1 VVWHSLAQHG
11 GGECQAS
18 TKQIEKG
25 DLMNIRRTF
34 VTVLVVV
41 TMLTAAALADQ
52 VTVDYDHSANFGN
65 YHTYSWQKVKTANS
79 IWDARV
85 KDAVDKALA
94 AKGWTQVPSGGD
106 VSVVAIET
114 THTQQQ
120 LNTYYDGF
128 GGRRWGGFGDATT
141 TVENYK
147 VGTLVVDMFSATSK
161 NLIWRGTSSSALSG
175 NAEKNTKNL
184 DKDVQKLFGH
194 FPPTMKS

>member
-1 VVWHSLAQHG
+1 
-11 GGECQAS
+11 
-18 TKQIEKG
+18 
-25 DLMNIRRTF
+25 MNIRRAF
-34 VTVLVVV
+34 VTSLVVV

-65 YHTYSWQKVKTANS
+65 YHTYSWQKVKTADS

-85 KDAVDKALA
+85 KEAIDKELA

-106 VSVVAIET
+106 LAVVAIET
-114 THTQQQ
+114 THTEQQ
-120 LNTYYDGF
+120 LNTYYNGF

-147 VGTLVVDMFSATSK
+147 VGTLVLDMFIGSSK
-161 NLIWRGTSSSALSG
+161 ILIWRGTSSSALSG
-175 NAEKNTKNL
+175 NPEKNTKNL

-194 FPPTMKS
+194 FPPTTKS

>member
-1 VVWHSLAQHG
+1 M
-11 GGECQAS
+11 
-18 TKQIEKG
+18 KIE
-25 DLMNIRRTF
+25 RRL
-34 VTVLVVV
+34 VTSLVVIM
-41 TMLTAAALADQ
+41 MLTAAALASQ

-65 YHTYSWQKVKTANS
+65 YHTYSWEKLKTANS

-85 KDAVDKALA
+85 KEAIDKELA

-106 VSVVAIET
+106 VAVVAIET

-120 LNTYYDGF
+120 LNTFYNGF
-128 GGRRWGGFGDATT
+128 GGRRWGGFGDSTT

-147 VGTLVVDMFSATSK
+147 VGTLVVNMFSAGSK

-175 NAEKNTKNL
+175 NPEKNAKNL